1 METTTSMKKNSTP
14 KNALTLLA
22 LALLA
27 APAWAAQ
34 HKDPASGCVVMA
46 PRYLASSDYTFQY
59 QGSCKAGLAE
69 GKGKAIWTLSNA
81 PQKQVV
87 WEGAFSAGV
96 YLPPPA
102 GIVSAREWTGRNVS
116 DTVLF
121 DMGALPAQSGI
132 PAARLKVMAA
142 SDLTNYPDPCA
153 PRAVWVTN
161 APAQAM
167 ISESTAQS
175 LLAAAIDKLKARCG
189 AKLAGPGS
197 RQDEHP
203 HLQVRAVSTPDLDS
217 DRYGNPG
224 PALAEAFMPLLPGDP
239 IERYSN
245 QAAAQQRLQQQQT
258 QDQGKRQ
265 ANVQRLRAFF
275 ETHHAQGWA
284 ALSDIG
290 ENPFRYADRVMV
302 TAARVEGVTNPTSAV
317 LYAPDENCCG
327 AIAELNGDVA
337 QWKSGWRLLAVRVMG
352 RQDRSGGRAQLQ
364 LVGSEVCT
372 ESRCEDWLN
381 LPARLQD
388 GQKP

>member
-1 METTTSMKKNSTP
+1 M
-14 KNALTLLA
+14 A
-22 LALLA
+22 LALILSSTNS
-27 APAWAAQ
+27 WAAQ
-34 HKDPASGCVVMA
+34 HKDPANGCAVIA

-59 QGSCKAGLAE
+59 QGSCKDGLAE
-69 GKGKAIWTLSNA
+69 GKGKAIWTLTNT
-81 PQKQVV
+81 PHKQVV

-116 DTVLF
+116 DTVFF

-153 PRAVWVTN
+153 PRTMWVTN
-161 APAQAM
+161 VPAQAM
-167 ISESTAQS
+167 ISESAAQS
-175 LLAAAIDKLKARCG
+175 LLAAAIDKLKTRCG

-203 HLQVRAVSTPDLDS
+203 HLQVRAVSTPDLES

-224 PALAEAFMPLLPGDP
+224 PVLAEAFIPLLPGDP

-245 QAAAQQRLQQQQT
+245 QAAAQQRQQQQ
-258 QDQGKRQ
+258 QAEDQGKRQ
-265 ANVQRLRAFF
+265 ANVQRLRTFF
-275 ETHHAQGWA
+275 ETHKASSWTKLRDLA
-284 ALSDIG
+284 
-290 ENPFRYADRVMV
+290 ENPFRYTDRGVVV
-302 TAARVEGVTNPTSAV
+302 TAARVEVAVNPNNAL
-317 LYAPDENCCG
+317 LYAPDEDYCCG
-327 AIAELNGDVA
+327 AAAELHGDVA
-337 QWKSGWRLLAVRVMG
+337 QWKAGWRLLAVRVLG
-352 RQDRSGGRAQLQ
+352 REDRSGGWTQLQ
-364 LVGSEVCT
+364 LVGSEACT
-372 ESRCEDWLN
+372 ESRCEDWLQ